1 MDSAIGSTPNLDD
14 DAANNP
20 SEAAIAQHRSYA
32 ETIGDLTLAAENA
45 SLYKVLQELNEP
57 KSVQPLV
64 LP

>member
-1 MDSAIGSTPNLDD
+1 MDSAIGLTPNLDD
-14 DAANNP
+14 DAANDP
-20 SEAAIAQHRSYA
+20 SEAAIVKHRSYA
-32 ETIGDLTLAAENA
+32 ETIDDLTIAAENA